1 VEPGFF
7 GLHAKPRLHSR
18 VRGKNNEIKHQEN
31 YVYVPAGFRH
41 HGVSGG
47 LLRRQ
52 DATALFDLSQG
63 PSHLKIDFKA
73 KVVTQAG
80 EESGRK
86 SDIKSMT
93 TDLDG
98 KLIIQGVEDGAPD
111 TRDGAGWTISIMDP
125 EGTMVMA
132 TAADGFAVV
141 ALGACVPLP

>member
-1 VEPGFF
+1 MKLSIKKSLFALLLGFST
-7 GLHAKPRLHSR
+7 A
-18 VRGKNNEIKHQEN
+18 
-31 YVYVPAGFRH
+31 
-41 HGVSGG
+41 VSGAG
-47 LLRRQ
+47 YYDGKTPLLCSIYQ
-52 DATALFDLSQG
+52 LFECDPPNACTAVGPDEIQG
-63 PSHLKIDFKA
+63 PSHLEIDFKA

-111 TRDGAGWTISIMDP
+111 TRDGAGWTISVMDP

-141 ALGACVPLP
+141 ALGACVPQP

>member
-1 VEPGFF
+1 MKLSIKKIMFACLLGF
-7 GLHAKPRLHSR
+7 GTTVSA
-18 VRGKNNEIKHQEN
+18 
-31 YVYVPAGFRH
+31 AGFYD
-41 HGVSGG
+41 GKTP
-47 LLRRQ
+47 LLCSIYQ
-52 DATALFDLSQG
+52 LFECDPPNGCIAVGPEEIQG

-80 EESGRK
+80 EEAGRK
-86 SDIKSMT
+86 SDIKSVT

-98 KLIIQGVEDGAPD
+98 KLIIQGVEDGNPE
-111 TRDGAGWTISIMDP
+111 TRDGAGWSISIMDP